1 MDAADVRFTRHA
13 LERFAERAGVAGSL
27 DDLRA
32 ELEALAWNGSVVS
45 QQPPWSHLEPAPAFL
60 VIAHWL
66 CMPLRPG
73 ERGRVWDATT
83 VITHNDMNWWD
94 AVQAGWLKR
103 PPTWVNIWPVTPD
116 VQRQIDARRAAIAA
130 AAARDAAVT
139 DEARRLADEARA
151 RQQAADAEARRTA
164 AAEAARVAE
173 KARRRN
179 RVALRPYGWAATA
192 LSGIGMSIAVA
203 PLAPL
208 EADGEPV
215 SELLTAVGIGFWCAV
230 CAAGLVLLFEI
241 GTRKLW
247 ALAAYAITLA
257 AAMGI
262 GVAVKT
268 TGSEDHYG
276 MMLICATAGLIGALG
291 VRTGTTGMA
300 RAGVWLSAA
309 AFVIATLIAVAA
321 TG

>member
-1 MDAADVRFTRHA
+1 MDASDVRFTRHA
-13 LERFAERAGVAGSL
+13 LERFAERAGLAGSL

-45 QQPPWSHLEPAPAFL
+45 EQPPWSHLEPAPAYL

-83 VITHNDMNWWD
+83 VITHDDTSWWD
-94 AVQAGWLKR
+94 AVRAGWLKS

-116 VQRQIDARRAAIAA
+116 VQRQIDAKRAAIAA
-130 AAARDAAVT
+130 AAVRDAAVMA
-139 DEARRLADEARA
+139 EVRGLAGEARA

-164 AAEAARVAE
+164 AEEALHVAE
-173 KARRRN
+173 EARHRD

-192 LSGIGMSIAVA
+192 LSGIGMSVAVA
-203 PLAPL
+203 PIAPT
-208 EADGEPV
+208 EVDGEPT

-230 CAAGLVLLFEI
+230 AAAGLVLLFEV

-257 AAMGI
+257 AAIGI
-262 GVAVKT
+262 GVAVET

-276 MMLICATAGLIGALG
+276 MLLLCAAAGLIGVLG
-291 VRTGTTGMA
+291 VRTGTAGMA
-300 RAGVWLSAA
+300 RAGVALCAA
-309 AFVIATLIAVAA
+309 TLAIATLVAVITA
-321 TG
+321 G